1 MNRTTQSPLYDRVVS
16 LEMHDSITLVVNP
29 RFRANEPTLVPLAR
43 RWAWYISD

>member
-1 MNRTTQSPLYDRVVS
+1 MNRTSQSPLYDRVLS
-16 LEMHDSITLVVNP
+16 LEVYENMNLVTNP